1 MKKGIIFGIGVS
13 ILIIGIVVGI
23 GARSTHGGLPGI
35 GGLPNSDDNEMTM
48 SDNVQLSVI
57 KGESVNN
64 EESTNSETIEG
75 KTIEKNLD
83 DGAGSSEQN

>member
-23 GARSTHGGLPGI
+23 GARSTPGGLPGI

-83 DGAGSSEQN
+83 DGAGTSEQN